1 MQSLLELSRTAQ
13 VSEEQRSL
21 LQLVGDLSDGTEE
34 AIIRHQIA
42 PKINGAVYDLD
53 TELDFLVMAGL
64 LHWQNPGWRLSQL
77 GLEFLSNCSAATQS
91 LA

>member
-1 MQSLLELSRTAQ
+1 MPAQVELSSTAQ
-13 VSEEQRSL
+13 VTEEQRSL

-53 TELDFLVMAGL
+53 TELDFLVTNGL
-64 LHWQNPGWRLSQL
+64 LHWYNPGWRITKL
-77 GLEFLSNCSAATQS
+77 GLDFLSNRSAATQF